1 MPVACPQGLG
11 VAKCSHNAARIRIQG
26 DHNDLLIENPKD
38 KLVPKKFEFE
48 KIFTPQMGQ
57 SDVFDAVGPLCTS
70 VMDGYNV
77 CIFAYGQTGSGKTY
91 SMEGPEGDRGTC
103 PPAHLPIY
111 HLPLACLRSNLQHRH
126 HLPKEELRLTHGC
139 KPLDPKH
146 RSTPGRR
153 VQRIPQQ
160 PLTT

>member
-1 MPVACPQGLG
+1 M
-11 VAKCSHNAARIRIQG
+11 
-26 DHNDLLIENPKD
+26 LIENPKD

-103 PPAHLPIY
+103 PPTFPPPTTYPLP
-111 HLPLACLRSNLQHRH
+111 ACVV
-126 HLPKEELRLTHGC
+126 TC
-139 KPLDPKH
+139 
-146 RSTPGRR
+146 STG
-153 VQRIPQQ
+153 
-160 PLTT
+160 TTCSAPHTLMVT